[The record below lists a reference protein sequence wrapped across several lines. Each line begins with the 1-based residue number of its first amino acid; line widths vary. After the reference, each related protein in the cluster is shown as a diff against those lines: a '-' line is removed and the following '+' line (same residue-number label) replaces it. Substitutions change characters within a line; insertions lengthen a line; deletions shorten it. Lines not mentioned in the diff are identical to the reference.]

1 MHTSSGMVGI
11 VDSERHVR
19 RMSIVVEI
27 HANSPV
33 APRRLRMAREFQQRN
48 RRRHLRIIHRSRS
61 IDDINKGD
69 CVKQLQIYNPTKFSI
84 SIYN

>member
-1 MHTSSGMVGI
+1 MVGI

-27 HANSPV
+27 HGNSPV

-69 CVKQLQIYNPTKFSI
+69 RIKQFVLQIYNINPKFPKSNEI
-84 SIYN
+84 

>member
-1 MHTSSGMVGI
+1 MVGI

-27 HANSPV
+27 HGNSPV

-48 RRRHLRIIHRSRS
+48 RGWHSRIIHRLRS

-69 CVKQLQIYNPTKFSI
+69 RVKQLVLQIYNINPTKFSI
-84 SIYN
+84 PIYN